1 VIGLVGLP
9 VGARRWDGYLVV
21 DAEMG
26 EGGSDGVGV
35 GRGVDE
41 VLVHVVRTLL
51 LLAEYRLEIVL
62 REPVARHDR

>member
-1 VIGLVGLP
+1 
-9 VGARRWDGYLVV
+9 
-21 DAEMG
+21 MG